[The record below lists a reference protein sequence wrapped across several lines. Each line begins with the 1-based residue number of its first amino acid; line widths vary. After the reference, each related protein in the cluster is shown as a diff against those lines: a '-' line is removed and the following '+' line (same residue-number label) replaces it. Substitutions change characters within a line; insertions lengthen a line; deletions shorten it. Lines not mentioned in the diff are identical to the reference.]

1 MQNSKH
7 KVPILGQGQVIFNL
21 KLAQKEDWLTSEDVM
36 ALLNISSSTLYRYR
50 KDGRIPYIKLGRV
63 ICYPKSLINKYL
75 LQNSVL
81 ALKKGPAA

>member
-1 MQNSKH
+1 MQNPLH
-7 KVPILGQGQVIFNL
+7 TVPIADQGQLVFNL

-63 ICYPKSLINKYL
+63 ICYPKNLINKYL
-75 LQNSVL
+75 LQNSML
-81 ALKKGPAA
+81 ALKQGSAA